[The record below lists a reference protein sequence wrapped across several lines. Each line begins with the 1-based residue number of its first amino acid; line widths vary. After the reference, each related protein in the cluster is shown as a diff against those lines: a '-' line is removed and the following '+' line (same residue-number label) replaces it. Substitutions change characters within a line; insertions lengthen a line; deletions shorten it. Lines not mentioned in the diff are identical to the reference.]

1 MEQFVATQGAQYDV
15 VVIGGGPGGYVCA
28 IRLAQLGFKT
38 ACVEKMKALGG
49 TCLNIGC
56 IPSKALLDSSEHYH
70 HVKHKLS
77 RHGVV
82 VKEVGID
89 LPTMMKRKDQVVSG
103 LTTGVAGLFKKNKIP
118 HYNGHG
124 RLVSATEIEIKK
136 ADGTTE
142 RIGAKHVILASGSVP
157 AALPTAPYD
166 GKRIIDSTGALALP
180 EIPKHLVVIGAG
192 AIGLEMGSVWMR
204 LGAKVTVI
212 EFLDR
217 IVPTADIQMTKELQ
231 KILTRQGMEFK
242 LSTKVTKAETKGNKV
257 VVEMEPAAGGAKE
270 TLEPDYVLVAVGRR
284 AYSEGLGVK
293 ELGIVQDKAGRVE
306 VNANFQTSIP
316 NIYAIGDLI
325 RGPMLAHKAEEEGI
339 AVAEILAGQHG
350 HVNYEAIPSVVYT
363 WPELASVGA
372 SEEECKAKGIAY
384 KIGTF
389 PFIANGRA
397 KAMDEIEGLV
407 KIIADAKTDRVLGMH
422 IVGPRASDMISEGV
436 IAMEFGS
443 SAEDIARSSHAH
455 PTLAEVVKEAALAVD
470 KRQIHM

>member
-1 MEQFVATQGAQYDV
+1 MEQFDV

-82 VKEVGID
+82 VKDVGLD
-89 LPTMMKRKDQVVSG
+89 LPAMMKRKDQVVSG
-103 LTTGVAGLFKKNKIP
+103 LTTGVAGLFKKHKIA
-118 HYNGHG
+118 YLNGHG
-124 RLVSATEIEIKK
+124 RLVSPTEIEVKK
-136 ADGTTE
+136 ADGAVE
-142 RIGAKHVILASGSVP
+142 RVGAKYIVLASGSVP
-157 AALPTAPYD
+157 GALPTAPYD
-166 GKRIIDSTGALALP
+166 GKRIIDSTGALSLP
-180 EIPKHLVVIGAG
+180 EVPGKLVVIGGG
-192 AIGLEMGSVWMR
+192 AIGLEMGSVWQR
-204 LGAKVTVI
+204 LGSKVTVV
-212 EFLDR
+212 EFMDR
-217 IVPTADIQMTKELQ
+217 IVPTADVQMTKELQ
-231 KILTRQGMEFK
+231 KLLTRQGMEFK

-257 VVEMEPAAGGAKE
+257 IIEMEAAAGGGKE
-270 TLEPDYVLVAVGRR
+270 TLEADYVLVAVGRR
-284 AYSEGLGVK
+284 PYSENLGIK
-293 ELGIVQDKAGRVE
+293 ELGITQDKVGRVD
-306 VNANFQTSIP
+306 VNDHFQTKVP

-372 SEEECKAKGIAY
+372 TEEECKAKGVTY

-407 KIIADAKTDRVLGMH
+407 KIIADAKTDRILGMH
-422 IVGPRASDMISEGV
+422 IVGPRASDMIAEGV
-436 IAMEFGS
+436 AVMEFGG

-470 KRQIHM
+470 KRAIHI